1 MEVSVSLKLKQIF
14 TITAHKNDTDLRERQ
29 PSPWG
34 LEAHQWPSYPHY
46 DETLKH
52 RKNKQNRIFKIKIFN
67 AETAIRPSS
76 FNLYTHVEN
85 TWPCST
91 PKKTKHLN
99 KVTHFIAQRAKNN
112 INVHY
117 NSFCNFVHINDHR
130 HSRSGS
136 MELVRVKVDVV
147 TSSNSEEVKTGCRS
161 N

>member
-67 AETAIRPSS
+67 TETAIRPSS

-99 KVTHFIAQRAKNN
+99 KVTHFIAQHAKNN

-117 NSFCNFVHINDHR
+117 NAFCNTHTHTLSLSFSFTWKQHVYWRQYFGIWW
-130 HSRSGS
+130 
-136 MELVRVKVDVV
+136 
-147 TSSNSEEVKTGCRS
+147 
-161 N
+161 